1 MSLAVQV
8 ELADAVATEALGAAI
23 AQTLLARSGAK
34 IGAVVFL
41 LGNLGAGKTTLAR
54 GLLRSVGIEGT
65 IRSPTYTLMEVY
77 EAAGTTLLHL
87 DLYRLSDALELT
99 NLGLHDFP
107 PEKTWWLVEWPERGV
122 GRLPH
127 ADLEVQLSVLAD
139 SRTAEIRV
147 PDHAL
152 RAELERALK
161 LT

>member
-1 MSLAVQV
+1 MKL
-8 ELADAVATEALGAAI
+8 ELADATATEALGAAI
-23 AQTLLARSGAK
+23 ARTLGART
-34 IGAVVFL
+34 GAVIFL
-41 LGNLGAGKTTLAR
+41 RGDLGAGKTTLAR
-54 GLLRSVGIEGT
+54 GLLRSLGVEGA

-77 EAAGTTLLHL
+77 EAAGKTLLHL

-127 ADLEVQLSVLAD
+127 ADLEVRLSVLAD
-139 SRTAEIRV
+139 GRSAEIQAM
-147 PDHAL
+147 DDAL
-152 RAELERALK
+152 RAALARTLK